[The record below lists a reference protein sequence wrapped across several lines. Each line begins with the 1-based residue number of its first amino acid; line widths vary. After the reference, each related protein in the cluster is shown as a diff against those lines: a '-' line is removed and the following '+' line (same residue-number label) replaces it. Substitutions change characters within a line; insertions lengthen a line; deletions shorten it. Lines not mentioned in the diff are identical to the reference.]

1 MPTRR
6 QIVRLIGAL
15 AVAPTFARAEER
27 VEYAL
32 VADDGAPVQ
41 NFRIPVELDPAKL
54 PGIIWRGDKSAD
66 VILYEFFD
74 YNCAFCRKAQ
84 HDIEALLANDPKT
97 RLGLVNYAILSIGSV
112 QAAKVQQAVL
122 RLFGPKAAY
131 DFHSK
136 LFSKRG
142 QIDGATAL
150 AVARELGLDPKKIE
164 ESGDSPSV
172 SATLT
177 QQAKLAESLDM
188 GMTPSFAIAGVGLL
202 GWPGPQSLR
211 KIIANVRKCDRPL
224 CEEKG

>member
-1 MPTRR
+1 M
-6 QIVRLIGAL
+6 
-15 AVAPTFARAEER
+15 
-27 VEYAL
+27 EYAL

-122 RLFGPKAAY
+122 EAFCGPKAAY

-142 QIDGATAL
+142 QTPDGATAL

-164 ESGDSPSV
+164 ESGRQP
-172 SATLT
+172 
-177 QQAKLAESLDM
+177 
-188 GMTPSFAIAGVGLL
+188 
-202 GWPGPQSLR
+202 
-211 KIIANVRKCDRPL
+211 VRIGDA
-224 CEEKG
+224 